1 MAQGGHI
8 NSGLSRR
15 LIRLFAVLQVY
26 LPIAEISVNVFALL
40 LLGGGVGFLSG
51 LFGVGGG
58 FLMTP
63 LLIFMGI
70 SPAVAVG
77 SQANQLVGGSVAGT
91 IAYWRKD
98 GVDFR
103 MGGILLMSGLVGSS
117 IGVLIFG
124 LLQRLGQIDLV
135 ISILYV
141 VVLGSVGGLMALESV
156 RALRRSGMAMPPRRK
171 LHQHLWIHGLPLKMR
186 FPKSR
191 LYISALVPGG
201 IGLLGG
207 IIIAVMGVGGGFFMV
222 PAMVYIIGMPTA
234 VVAGTSLFQILF
246 TTAVVTLLQAMLN
259 NTVDVLLALIL
270 LIGGVVGTQ
279 IGIRF
284 GGKLRGE
291 QSRLLLSLM
300 ILAVAAKVLVDLVV
314 PPVDIFSLTVG

>member
-1 MAQGGHI
+1 MAIPAGDPQ
-8 NSGLSRR
+8 
-15 LIRLFAVLQVY
+15 VLQVY
-26 LPIAEISVNVFALL
+26 LPIAEISVDVVGLL

-63 LLIFMGI
+63 LLIFMGVP
-70 SPAVAVG
+70 PAVAVG
-77 SQANQLVGGSVAGT
+77 SQANQLVGASVVGT

-103 MGGILLMSGLVGSS
+103 MGGVLLTSGLIGSS
-117 IGVLIFG
+117 IGVVLFG

-141 VVLGSVGGLMALESV
+141 VVLGSVGGLMALESW
-156 RALRRSGMAMPPRRK
+156 RALRRSKMAAPPRRR

-207 IIIAVMGVGGGFFMV
+207 VIIAIMGVGGGFFMV

-246 TTAVVTLLQAMLN
+246 TTAAVTLMQAALN
-259 NTVDVLLALIL
+259 QTVDVMLALVL

-284 GGKLRGE
+284 GGRLRGE
-291 QSRLLLSLM
+291 QSRMLLSLM
-300 ILAVAAKVLVDLVV
+300 ILAVALKVGVDLV
-314 PPVDIFSLTVG
+314 LTPDEFYTLVTGK